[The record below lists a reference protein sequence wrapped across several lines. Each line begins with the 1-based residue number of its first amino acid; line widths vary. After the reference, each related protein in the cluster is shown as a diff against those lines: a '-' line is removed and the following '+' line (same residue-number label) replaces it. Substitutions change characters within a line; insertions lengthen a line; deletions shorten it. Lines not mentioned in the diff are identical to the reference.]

1 MAVLAIA
8 ALLPQFK
15 TLKTSEAG
23 LALIANAEG
32 CRTSPYQCSA
42 GVWTNGIGHTE
53 GVTPQNQVSELSAP
67 ARKEMARS
75 IAKKLRASQQQNI
88 KRQQAPDGTP
98 FKPRKTQPVRSKKG
112 RIKREMF
119 AKLRTAKYMKTQASP
134 NEAVIEFAGNVQRMA
149 RVHHYGLRDR
159 PSRKGIEVQY
169 EARPLLGIGI
179 EEQTFIHELIINRL
193 FSPM

>member
-1 MAVLAIA
+1 M
-8 ALLPQFK
+8 
-15 TLKTSEAG
+15 SE
-23 LALIANAEG
+23 LQLVNDRLEALI
-32 CRTSPYQCSA
+32 SS
-42 GVWTNGIGHTE
+42 
-53 GVTPQNQVSELSAP
+53 LSAP
-67 ARKEMARS
+67 ARKEMART

-119 AKLRTAKYMKTQASP
+119 RKLRTAKYMKTQASP

-159 PSRKGIEVQY
+159 PSRKGKEVQY
-169 EARPLLGIGI
+169 DERPLLGLNEGDA
-179 EEQTFIHELIINRL
+179 EMLKESLIKYL
-193 FSPM
+193 S

>member
-1 MAVLAIA
+1 M
-8 ALLPQFK
+8 
-15 TLKTSEAG
+15 SE
-23 LALIANAEG
+23 LQLVNDRLEALI
-32 CRTSPYQCSA
+32 SS
-42 GVWTNGIGHTE
+42 
-53 GVTPQNQVSELSAP
+53 LSAP

-75 IAKKLRASQQQNI
+75 IGRKLRASQQQNI

-149 RVHHYGLRDR
+149 RVHQFGLRDR
-159 PSRKGIEVQY
+159 PSKAGEDIQY
-169 EARPLLGIGI
+169 EARPLLGLNESQLQMI
-179 EEQTFIHELIINRL
+179 ENLVINRL
-193 FSPM
+193 HSGT

>member
-1 MAVLAIA
+1 M
-8 ALLPQFK
+8 
-15 TLKTSEAG
+15 SG
-23 LALIANAEG
+23 LQLVNDRLEALI
-32 CRTSPYQCSA
+32 SS
-42 GVWTNGIGHTE
+42 
-53 GVTPQNQVSELSAP
+53 LSAP

-75 IAKKLRASQQQNI
+75 IGRKLRASQQQNI

-159 PSRKGIEVQY
+159 PSRKDKEVQY
-169 EARPLLGIGI
+169 ESRPLLGFSGNDYMII
-179 EEQTFIHELIINRL
+179 EKMIYNH
-193 FSPM
+193 FSEF

>member
-1 MAVLAIA
+1 M
-8 ALLPQFK
+8 
-15 TLKTSEAG
+15 SG
-23 LALIANAEG
+23 LQHVNDRLEALI
-32 CRTSPYQCSA
+32 SS
-42 GVWTNGIGHTE
+42 
-53 GVTPQNQVSELSAP
+53 LSAP

-75 IAKKLRASQQQNI
+75 IGRKLRASQQQNI

-119 AKLRTAKYMKTQASP
+119 AKLRTAKYMKMQASP

-159 PSRKGIEVQY
+159 PSHKGKEVKY
-169 EARPLLGIGI
+169 EARPLLGLNENDINII
-179 EEQTFIHELIINRL
+179 EQLIL
-193 FSPM
+193 DALH

>member
-1 MAVLAIA
+1 M
-8 ALLPQFK
+8 
-15 TLKTSEAG
+15 SE
-23 LALIANAEG
+23 LQRVNDRLEALI
-32 CRTSPYQCSA
+32 SS
-42 GVWTNGIGHTE
+42 
-53 GVTPQNQVSELSAP
+53 LSAP
-67 ARKEMARS
+67 ARKEMART

-98 FKPRKTQPVRSKKG
+98 FKARKTQPVRSKKG

-159 PSRKGIEVQY
+159 PSRKGKEVQY
-169 EARPLLGIGI
+169 EARPLLGINEQEIKMI
-179 EEQTFIHELIINRL
+179 EDLIISAL
-193 FSPM
+193 I

>member
-1 MAVLAIA
+1 M
-8 ALLPQFK
+8 
-15 TLKTSEAG
+15 SE
-23 LALIANAEG
+23 LQLVNDRLEALI
-32 CRTSPYQCSA
+32 SS
-42 GVWTNGIGHTE
+42 
-53 GVTPQNQVSELSAP
+53 LSAP

-75 IAKKLRASQQQNI
+75 IGRKLRASQQQNI

-159 PSRKGIEVQY
+159 PSRKGKEVLY
-169 EARPLLGIGI
+169 EARPLIGI
-179 EEQTFIHELIINRL
+179 SGKDMQMIEDEIMAALD
-193 FSPM
+193 

>member
-1 MAVLAIA
+1 M
-8 ALLPQFK
+8 
-15 TLKTSEAG
+15 SE
-23 LALIANAEG
+23 LQLVNDRLEALI
-32 CRTSPYQCSA
+32 SS
-42 GVWTNGIGHTE
+42 
-53 GVTPQNQVSELSAP
+53 LSAP

-75 IAKKLRASQQQNI
+75 IGRKLRASQQQNI

-134 NEAVIEFAGNVQRMA
+134 NEAVIEFTGNVQRMA

-159 PSRKGIEVQY
+159 PARKGKEIQY
-169 EARPLLGIGI
+169 EARQLLGINKGTLDMI
-179 EEQTFIHELIINRL
+179 EALIINVIKD
-193 FSPM
+193 

>member
-1 MAVLAIA
+1 M
-8 ALLPQFK
+8 
-15 TLKTSEAG
+15 SE
-23 LALIANAEG
+23 LQLVNDRLEALI
-32 CRTSPYQCSA
+32 SS
-42 GVWTNGIGHTE
+42 
-53 GVTPQNQVSELSAP
+53 LSAP
-67 ARKEMARS
+67 ARKEMART

-119 AKLRTAKYMKTQASP
+119 AKLRTAKYMKAQASP

-159 PSRKGIEVQY
+159 PSRNRRAVKY
-169 EARPLLGIGI
+169 EARPLFGINENDRRLI
-179 EEQTFIHELIINRL
+179 EYIVYEKLA
-193 FSPM
+193 